1 MKVVV
6 DASVVV
12 KWFNVEEYGDKAVE
26 LKNAH
31 VRGIVKVIAPVHLIY
46 EVGNSIWKNRQLNVE
61 DASNAIVLLLELN
74 LELVSSSHKSIKRT
88 MEIAREM
95 EMTFYDASYVQ
106 LAEENKLTLI
116 TADEKQLE
124 KSKDIID
131 VIHIKD
137 FSI

>member
-74 LELVSSSHKSIKRT
+74 LELVSPSHKSIKRT

-124 KSKDIID
+124 KSKDMID
-131 VIHIKD
+131 VTHIKD

>member
-6 DASVVV
+6 DESVVV
-12 KWFNVEEYGDKAVE
+12 KWFNVEEYSDKAVE

-31 VRGIVKVIAPVHLIY
+31 VRGIVKVVAPIHLIY

-61 DASNAIVLLLELN
+61 DTSNAIVPLLELN
-74 LELVSSSHKSIKRT
+74 LELVSPSHKSIKRT

-131 VIHIKD
+131 IIRIKD